1 VAITSKP
8 TSSTQSGG
16 TTFVPTARTTLTNPL
31 TKSPVTPHNHAP
43 VWANRI
49 RTAAPRLNSTGEVLT
64 EVSVDLDFGG
74 TILKEGTSAIEYRAH
89 AGSDVWHFFGGA
101 LVPKSLIS
109 WFCITADRLM
119 VAYAPSAKHYSD
131 KSAALIKRTSTA
143 SRDAL
148 RLQKNKPSDGH
159 RMRRAQNRRSQLPQR
174 YCLIDTNRNNLSSK
188 SWRRDRLITLLLQF
202 GHVITRK
209 RLYSLIEWV
218 QIPILI
224 YRLSPQKRRPH
235 FVQLYGLIQ
244 TNLSSFSRKFR
255 RCERTII
262 VLLLLGQ
269 VMTAMGRSSHTL
281 SRSVGD
287 VSQHF

>member
-1 VAITSKP
+1 
-8 TSSTQSGG
+8 
-16 TTFVPTARTTLTNPL
+16 
-31 TKSPVTPHNHAP
+31 
-43 VWANRI
+43 
-49 RTAAPRLNSTGEVLT
+49 
-64 EVSVDLDFGG
+64 
-74 TILKEGTSAIEYRAH
+74 
-89 AGSDVWHFFGGA
+89 
-101 LVPKSLIS
+101 
-109 WFCITADRLM
+109 
-119 VAYAPSAKHYSD
+119 
-131 KSAALIKRTSTA
+131 
-143 SRDAL
+143 
-148 RLQKNKPSDGH
+148 
-159 RMRRAQNRRSQLPQR
+159 MRRAQNRRSQLPQR